1 MITEPKQL
9 TPYADRDLDCQAA
22 LQSTFNQVLHLAEQF
37 GWTRTEAAAAL
48 QELSF
53 AHLAIEE
60 ENRLV
65 TISPAFTSHSK
76 H

>member
-1 MITEPKQL
+1 MISEPKQL
-9 TPYADRDLDCQAA
+9 TPYADRDLDYQAA

-37 GWTRTEAAAAL
+37 GWTRSEAAAAL

-53 AHLAIEE
+53 AHLAIDE
-60 ENRLV
+60 ENRMV